1 MIPDPILLSPEPFP
15 LSPDPIHILG
25 FEPWAHIPCYDPDL
39 RVAVFSLRVENRSLF
54 LSRSQL
60 WKAVGS
66 KVNRKCSSFADNAVD
81 NNIEKDDNQCAFIPF
96 MQVFRANRDQNSVV
110 LGLFSPSIK
119 ARYIRL
125 HPQTWNVHISM
136 RIELLGCPIGNNYC
150 LYN

>member
-1 MIPDPILLSPEPFP
+1 MSPEPFP

-81 NNIEKDDNQCAFIPF
+81 NNIERNDKQCAFYVKTVQFYSIYAGLSGKQRSKLRGFRP
-96 MQVFRANRDQNSVV
+96 VFTIHQGKVYSSTSSNVECPYFHADWA
-110 LGLFSPSIK
+110 LGLSN
-119 ARYIRL
+119 R
-125 HPQTWNVHISM
+125 
-136 RIELLGCPIGNNYC
+136 
-150 LYN
+150 